1 MIAKSN
7 SRQQIDDYKQTVVRK
22 GPDNRFLY
30 NYEGTLEHGGE
41 ELVKDAASLSS
52 FLR

>member
-22 GPDNRFLY
+22 GPDNRLITIMKERW
-30 NYEGTLEHGGE
+30 NMV
-41 ELVKDAASLSS
+41 VKNL
-52 FLR
+52 